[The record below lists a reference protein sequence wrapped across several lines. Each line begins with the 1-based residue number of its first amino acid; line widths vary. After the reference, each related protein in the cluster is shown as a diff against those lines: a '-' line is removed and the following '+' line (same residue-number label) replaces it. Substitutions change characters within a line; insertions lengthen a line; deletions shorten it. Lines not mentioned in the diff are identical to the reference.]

1 MGPRDDRRGHR
12 GWCAPRCA
20 AGRPGPYQVQAA
32 IAAVHAEAAT
42 AAATDW
48 SEIDRLYAVLEAL
61 QPSPVVSLNRAVAVA
76 KLHGPA
82 AALAMIEPLGEP
94 LTSYFHF
101 YGVKGALLKELGRHD
116 EAREAFE
123 RALALANT
131 AAEADHIRLQL
142 GGLDRRG
149 AASAA

>member
-1 MGPRDDRRGHR
+1 M
-12 GWCAPRCA
+12 
-20 AGRPGPYQVQAA
+20 
-32 IAAVHAEAAT
+32 
-42 AAATDW
+42 
-48 SEIDRLYAVLEAL
+48 

-82 AALAMIEPLGEP
+82 VALAMIEPLGEP

-101 YGVKGALLKELGRHD
+101 YGVKGALLKELDRHD

-142 GGLDRRG
+142 DGLGRRG